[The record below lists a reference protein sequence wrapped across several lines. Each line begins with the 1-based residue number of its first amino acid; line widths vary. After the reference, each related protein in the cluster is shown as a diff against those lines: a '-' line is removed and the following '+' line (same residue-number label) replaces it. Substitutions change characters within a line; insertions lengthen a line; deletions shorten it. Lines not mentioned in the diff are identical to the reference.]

1 MWQHGVVQTLMH
13 AKCLVCRMPYKG
25 DCTPRRYS
33 LPLHSINL
41 VRRCIPEQARLSV
54 AFHARQSSNEFG
66 SALAQAH
73 YCTVEI
79 KVKNNIVLI

>member
-1 MWQHGVVQTLMH
+1 MGENESY
-13 AKCLVCRMPYKG
+13 AKHLVGEMPRNG
-25 DCTPRRYS
+25 DCIR
-33 LPLHSINL
+33 LLFAVPLHSINL